1 MNIPIGKVVHAITL
15 NVITASQIYLQFYI
29 LLTVCPKIL
38 DFQLVTL
45 P

>member
-15 NVITASQIYLQFYI
+15 NVITARQFYI

-45 P
+45 H